1 MVIHLRDAYQSIL
14 SSPLDDDLWQSY
26 IWQGPSP
33 RDVTLWESQGFSHY
47 QGKIRTV
54 LSRGG
59 RIHMHH
65 SDRLTAFDRFID
77 YVPLKGVI
85 LAAISQY
92 WLEEYAKIVPTHF
105 IEAHGSRTLVTESL
119 QPIKAEV
126 VVRGYLAGSL
136 ARAYAKG
143 EREFCGVHLPDGIPP
158 FGRLPRPIITPTTKA
173 AAFEH
178 DENTTPQKLIGGYVC
193 TEKEWDTLSDMAFK
207 VFALGTKIYA
217 EKGWLLADTKYE
229 FGRTAGGTVKLID
242 EVHTPDSSRLWN
254 MSTYQERMLKN
265 ETPEMLDKENVRRWL
280 LDHGFSGHGDVPKV
294 PRKILIELAQIYLL
308 VAETLIGKPL
318 SVRKIDVC
326 HVNN

>member
-1 MVIHLRDAYQSIL
+1 MVIHLRDVYQSIL
-14 SSPLDDDLWQSY
+14 SKPLDEGLWQSN

-33 RDVTLWESQGFSHY
+33 ADITQWESQGFSVY

-54 LSRGG
+54 LSQGG
-59 RIHMHH
+59 RIQMHH
-65 SDRLTAFDRFID
+65 SDRLTAFDRLID
-77 YVPLKGVI
+77 HVPLKGVI
-85 LAAISQY
+85 LAAISQF
-92 WLEEYAKIVPTHF
+92 WLEESAKIVPTHF
-105 IEAHGSRTLVTESL
+105 IEALGSRILVTESL

-136 ARAYAKG
+136 ERAYAKG
-143 EREFCGVHLPDGIPP
+143 EREFCGVRLPDGIPP

-178 DENTTPQKLIGGYVC
+178 DENTTAKQLIGKNVC
-193 TEKEWDTLSDMAFK
+193 SQKEWDTLSEMALK

-217 EKGWLLADTKYE
+217 QKGWLLVDTKYE
-229 FGRTAGGTVKLID
+229 FGRTADGTIKLID
-242 EVHTPDSSRLWN
+242 EVHTPDSSRLWS
-254 MSTYQERMLKN
+254 MSSYQERMRKKEL
-265 ETPEMLDKENVRRWL
+265 PEMLDKENVRRWL

-318 SVRKIDVC
+318 TMRSLDSK
-326 HVNN
+326 